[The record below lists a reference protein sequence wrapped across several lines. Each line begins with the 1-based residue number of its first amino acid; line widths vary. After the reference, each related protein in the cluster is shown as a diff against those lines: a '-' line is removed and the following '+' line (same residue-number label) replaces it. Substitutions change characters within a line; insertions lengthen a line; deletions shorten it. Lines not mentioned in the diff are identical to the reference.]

1 MRKYYIFITALFLL
15 GSNSVYSQTDRPDRV
30 QIGIIAGP
38 TIDWAVPNTR
48 SYSSGG
54 VRLGGVYGLNLDIN
68 IVPTYSNYYFS
79 TGVNAR
85 HISFG
90 LDYKDN
96 YLYENVDV
104 YPYQI
109 DTFHN
114 ASVKSTFH
122 NVYVSIPTA
131 VKLKTNSFGN
141 FVFWGLVGLEHGIA
155 VSSKSNDEIT
165 LEDGGTKK
173 QDKVNHYK
181 HTAVFKESLYVVL
194 GAEYIIQDK
203 TKILLGLGYDYGF
216 NNIFRKKY
224 QNSLT
229 LESINAHT
237 HRIEIQVGVTF

>member
-1 MRKYYIFITALFLL
+1 MRKYYIFITVLFLIA
-15 GSNSVYSQTDRPDRV
+15 SNLVYSQADRPDRIG
-30 QIGIIAGP
+30 IGIIAGP

-54 VRLGGVYGLNLDIN
+54 AKLGGVYGLNLDIN

-85 HISFG
+85 HIRFG
-90 LDYKDN
+90 LNYKDN
-96 YLYENVDV
+96 YLYENPDNN
-104 YPYQI
+104 YQEEV
-109 DTFHN
+109 FNN
-114 ASVKSTFH
+114 ASVKSTFS

-181 HTAVFKESLYVVL
+181 HTAVFKESLYVVF
-194 GAEYIIQDK
+194 GAEYNIQDK

-224 QNSLT
+224 KNPLT
-229 LESINAHT
+229 LESVNAHT
-237 HRIEIQVGVTF
+237 HRIEIQAGVTF

>member
-15 GSNSVYSQTDRPDRV
+15 GSNLVYSQTSRPDRV
-30 QIGIIAGP
+30 QISIIAGP
-38 TIDWAVPNTR
+38 TIDWAVPNTQN
-48 SYSSGG
+48 YFSGG
-54 VRLGGVYGLNLDIN
+54 ARLGGVYGLNLDIN

-85 HISFG
+85 HIRFG
-90 LDYKDN
+90 LEYNDN
-96 YLYENVDV
+96 YLYVNADK
-104 YPYQI
+104 YRPSQI
-109 DTFHN
+109 KPIDAF
-114 ASVKSTFH
+114 VKSTFN

-131 VKLKTNSFGN
+131 IKLKTNPFGN
-141 FVFWGLVGLEHGIA
+141 FVFWGLVGLEHSIA

-165 LEDGGTKK
+165 SEEGIEK

-181 HTAVFKESLYVVL
+181 HTAIFKESLYVVL

-216 NNIFRKKY
+216 NNVFRKKY

-229 LESINAHT
+229 LEPINAHT